1 MVSWANLSCGTF
13 HADVSGRGPGRVVL
27 LHELGGSL
35 ESFGAVA
42 TQLADG
48 FRILRYDQRGAGLS
62 EKPRAPFSI
71 TDAAADLADLLRWSG
86 LQPPVLLVG
95 IAAAC
100 AIMAEFA
107 LAEPAYVS
115 GLLMCGP
122 VMTAG
127 GDAANYLRTR
137 SERAVRDGMRAVVDT
152 SLARSF
158 PPPLRTDPERFAAYR
173 ARMTGADPV
182 GYAHANMAL
191 VASTVDQRLSQ
202 LRCPV
207 QVLAGQHDLLR
218 TPEQIAATAAAIP
231 GATYAAVDSG
241 HLMAVQTPDLV
252 ADALLALSSRVEKG
266 ATP

>member
-1 MVSWANLSCGTF
+1 MRWAELLRGTF
-13 HADVSGRGPGRVVL
+13 HADVSGSGPGRVVL

-35 ESFGAVA
+35 ESFDEVA
-42 TQLADG
+42 ALLADR

-71 TDAAADLADLLRWSG
+71 ADAAADLGDLLRWSG
-86 LQPPVLLVG
+86 LEPPVLLVC

-100 AIMAEFA
+100 AIGTEFA
-107 LAEPAYVS
+107 LAEPARVS

-122 VMTAG
+122 VMAAA
-127 GDAANYLRTR
+127 GDAAEYLRAR
-137 SERAVRDGMRAVVDT
+137 SERAVQGGMRAVVDT

-158 PPPLRTDPERFAAYR
+158 PPPLRTNAAGFAAYR

-191 VASTVDQRLSQ
+191 VASTADRRLGQ

-207 QVLAGQHDLLR
+207 QVLAGRHDLLR
-218 TPEQIAATAAAIP
+218 TPEEIAATAAAMP
-231 GATYAAVDSG
+231 GAGFAAVDSG
-241 HLMAVQTPDLV
+241 HLMAVQTPGLV
-252 ADALLALSSRVEKG
+252 ADALRALSDRIEKG
-266 ATP
+266 DEP